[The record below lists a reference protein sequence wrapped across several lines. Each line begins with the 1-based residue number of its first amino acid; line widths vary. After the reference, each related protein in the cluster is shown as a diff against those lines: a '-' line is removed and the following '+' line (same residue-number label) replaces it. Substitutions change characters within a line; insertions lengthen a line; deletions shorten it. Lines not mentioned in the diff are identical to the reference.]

1 MAKAAATRVGAE
13 FGGPVLER
21 RNSQRAEFIVQVDY
35 KSVDEFF
42 SEFARN
48 INEGGLFVE
57 TESPPEHGSSV
68 DLQFRLPGSEEPVRA
83 QGTVVRVTNGDGGDP
98 PGMGIEFGELDVLTR
113 DRIDDLVRKLRAA
126 AP

>member
-42 SEFARN
+42 SEFARD

-57 TESPPEHGSSV
+57 TDTPPERGSLI
-68 DLQFRLPGSEEPVRA
+68 DLRFRLPGSDKPVRA
-83 QGTVVRVTNGDGGDP
+83 LGTVVRVSDGDDGDP
-98 PGMGIEFGELDVLTR
+98 PGMGIVFGELDARTR
-113 DRIDDLVRKLRAA
+113 DRVDDLVRKLRAA